1 MNAVSAFHGAG
12 AANGRERP
20 GRGVRPRADHG
31 GRILHTEQRRRGRRL
46 RSPFFVI
53 FPNSINWDNYLLG
66 IRPYFTLLNLYV
78 LFDFSQY
85 G

>member
-1 MNAVSAFHGAG
+1 MDGNAPAG
-12 AANGRERP
+12 ESGPAPITAAG
-20 GRGVRPRADHG
+20 
-31 GRILHTEQRRRGRRL
+31 ILHTEQRRRGRRP

>member
-31 GRILHTEQRRRGRRL
+31 GRDPAYGTKEAGRRL